1 MARVE
6 KSIEIEVPVH
16 TAYNQWTQFE
26 EFPHFMDGVKE
37 VRQLDD
43 KRLHWKA
50 DIGGK
55 TKEWDAEIQEQTPDQ
70 RIAWRSIS
78 GTQNFGQVS
87 FNPINADRTRVSLLL
102 DYEPEGMMEKAGDAM
117 GVVSGKVQGDL
128 ERFKDFIESRG
139 RESGAWRGE
148 IHGGKE
154 HSPGSSRSGGSG
166 MGKPSSGSNLSG
178 GTTGGTTRSGGSP
191 MGGSTIQQR
200 KGTGTPKNK
209 DKNTPGT
216 SASRS
221 GSARVDPEDMDDD
234 LNAGTPKGRR

>member
-6 KSIEIEVPVH
+6 KSIEIGVPVH

-55 TKEWDAEIQEQTPDQ
+55 VKEWDAEIQEQTPDQ

-78 GTQNFGQVS
+78 GSQNFGQVS
-87 FNPINADRTRVSLLL
+87 FHPVDANRTRVSLLM

-148 IHGGKE
+148 IHGGQE
-154 HSPGSSRSGGSG
+154 RTPGSTGSNPPPGGS
-166 MGKPSSGSNLSG
+166 
-178 GTTGGTTRSGGSP
+178 TRSGGSP
-191 MGGSTIQQR
+191 MGGSTMQQR
-200 KGTGTPKNK
+200 KDQGTPKNK
-209 DKNTPGT
+209 DKNTPG
-216 SASRS
+216 SSGSRS
-221 GSARVDPEDMDDD
+221 GSIRTDPEDMDDD

>member
-6 KSIEIEVPVH
+6 KSIEIDVPVH

-55 TKEWDAEIQEQTPDQ
+55 VKEWDAEIQEQKPDQ

-78 GTQNFGQVS
+78 GSQNYGQVS
-87 FNPINADRTRVSLLL
+87 FHPVDTSRTRVSLLM

-148 IHGGKE
+148 IHGGE
-154 HSPGSSRSGGSG
+154 QR
-166 MGKPSSGSNLSG
+166 PS
-178 GTTGGTTRSGGSP
+178 GTTGTTGSN
-191 MGGSTIQQR
+191 R
-200 KGTGTPKNK
+200 KDKGMPKNK
-209 DKNTPGT
+209 DKNTPGS

-221 GSARVDPEDMDDD
+221 GSARIDPEDMDDD